1 MKFNTASNMD
11 VYLNSELQQ
20 TETVSQLDSM
30 AHHWNKTILFVRK
43 KELLHDEELIKWI
56 GRYSPVG
63 KTGEYSWYLIEQK
76 NSNSL
81 VRLERK
87 NVN

>member
-1 MKFNTASNMD
+1 MD

-20 TETVSQLDSM
+20 TETVAQLDSM
-30 AHHWNKTILFVRK
+30 AYHWNKTILFVRK

-56 GRYSPVG
+56 SRYSPVG

-76 NSNSL
+76 NTDKFVHLPARGN
-81 VRLERK
+81 E
-87 NVN
+87 